1 MTVSTRNMPYRTTL
15 WGGGGL
21 VLSGLIALLASL
33 HFVLSLTPS
42 RSLFFAST
50 VPLMVSDVVMLLA
63 TVILAFGVRGEPGI
77 AGTSIVGKVALLV
90 FGAGYLLFGLYD
102 LLPISQTPGV
112 AAAVFGG
119 EALEL
124 VVIAAAVVAA
134 VVVARVGV
142 LHGVARWMLLAVGL
156 WDAIWGGMVF
166 IPSIELALNLA
177 IWQTDVL
184 MPVALI
190 VLGVTYALQGRSAA
204 IRQRLQTINEHW

>member
-63 TVILAFGVRGEPGI
+63 TVILAFGVRGESGI
-77 AGTSIVGKVALLV
+77 AGASIIGKVALLV
-90 FGAGYLLFGLYD
+90 FGASYLLFSLYG
-102 LLPISQTPGV
+102 LLPSSRTPGV
-112 AAAVFGG
+112 AASVFVGD
-119 EALEL
+119 ALEL
-124 VVIAAAVVAA
+124 VVIAAAVVAG
-134 VVVARVGV
+134 VVVVRAKE
-142 LHGVARWMLLAVGL
+142 LHGVARWMLLAVAL
-156 WDAIWGGMVF
+156 WDAIWGGMIF
-166 IPSIELALNLA
+166 IPSIGLALILA
-177 IWQTDVL
+177 VWQADIL

-190 VLGVTYALQGRSAA
+190 VLGVTYAVQGRSAA
-204 IRQRLQTINEHW
+204 IRRRLQIINERG